1 MIASASP
8 LTGRIDSLLALEAAG
23 AAAVVLPSLFE
34 EDVLEE
40 ETQLADALEAGEDFA
55 EFASSPLPEIEQPN
69 LGAGRHERLL
79 RQAKAQL
86 TVPVIASLN
95 ATRPGSWQRYAR
107 ELADAGADALE
118 LNLYTVSADPM
129 RGASDIELEHLAA
142 IEAVRIAVD
151 IPLAVKLSPYYSAL
165 STFAALAVDAGADG
179 LVLFNRFYAPDLD
192 LTRLTVE
199 ARADLSQPDDQ
210 RIALRW
216 LGILRSQLPE
226 VSLACTSGVH
236 SGAEVIKAMLVGA
249 DVACTTSAVLRRGPE
264 AITADAGGGRSL
276 ARRAR
281 VLRGRRV
288 ARRDERRVRARPVRL
303 RTRPV
308 QGRPALRPARL
319 KARPPRRPR
328 LRGDEG
334 EPEPPPL
341 GGRPR
346 RCLVVPRAGGVRRP
360 RRARDH
366 RHPAEPPDRRVQPDV
381 QHRDRP
387 GRADASRWT
396 RCPPSGRP
404 PRIRTAGRATP

>member
-1 MIASASP
+1 MRPQLATTYLGLPLRGPLIASASP

-34 EDVLEE
+34 EDVMEE

-86 TVPVIASLN
+86 TVPVIASMN

-216 LGILRSQLPE
+216 LGILRSQLPG

-264 AITADAGGGRSL
+264 AITAML
-276 ARRAR
+276 AEAEAWL
-281 VLRGRRV
+281 VEHEYSGVEALRGAMSAASV
-288 ARRDERRVRARPVRL
+288 PNPSAYERA
-303 RTRPV
+303 
-308 QGRPALRPARL
+308 QY
-319 KARPPRRPR
+319 KAV
-328 LRGDEG
+328 L
-334 EPEPPPL
+334 
-341 GGRPR
+341 
-346 RCLVVPRAGGVRRP
+346 
-360 RRARDH
+360 H
-366 RHPAEPPDRRVQPDV
+366 
-381 QHRDRP
+381 
-387 GRADASRWT
+387 
-396 RCPPSGRP
+396 SGRHV
-404 PRIRTAGRATP
+404 